1 MALFTTGEAVAVE
14 LPIARIPTRGAAF
27 LLDALTQ
34 LIGGFLLVLLTQGL
48 LEWWG
53 ADDAWRSAAGVVC
66 VAFALIGYPAIFET
80 LSSGRSL
87 GKMAF
92 GLRVVRSDGGPVDF
106 RHAITRALSGLV
118 DFWLLGTGLVAIVT
132 SLCSPNARRVGDAL
146 AGTVVVHERSRIPFA
161 ALAAPPPWLAGWARS
176 LDLSGLPDD
185 LALAVRRYLIR
196 FPTLTPAAQDHL
208 GRTLVLTVCAR
219 LRVPPPNG
227 YPPLHILGAVLAER
241 QRRALPVPQYL
252 PAPPIQFPQR
262 VA

>member
-14 LPIARIPTRGAAF
+14 LPIARIPMRAAAF
-27 LLDALTQ
+27 LLDVLTQ
-34 LIGGFLLVLLTQGL
+34 LIIGFLLVLLVQAL
-48 LEWWG
+48 LEWQR
-53 ADDAWRSAAGVVC
+53 ADDAWQSAAGIAC
-66 VAFALIGYPAIFET
+66 AAGTLIGYPAIFET
-80 LSSGRSL
+80 LSGGRSL
-87 GKMAF
+87 GKLAF

-132 SLCSPNARRVGDAL
+132 SLCSPYARRVGDAL
-146 AGTVVVHERSRIPFA
+146 AGTVVVHERSRVPFA
-161 ALAAPPPWLAGWARS
+161 ALAASPPWLTGWARS

-196 FPTLTPAAQDHL
+196 FPTLTPQAQDEL

-219 LRVPPPNG
+219 LRVLPPNG
-227 YPPLHILGAVLAER
+227 YPPLHILGAVLSER

-252 PAPPIQFPQR
+252 VAPPVTFPQR